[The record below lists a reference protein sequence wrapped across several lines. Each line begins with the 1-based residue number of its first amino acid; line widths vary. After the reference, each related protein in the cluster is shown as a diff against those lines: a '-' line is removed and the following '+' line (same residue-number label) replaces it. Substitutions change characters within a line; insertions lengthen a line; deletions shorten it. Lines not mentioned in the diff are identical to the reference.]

1 MHGRRGVPDRGHR
14 VCADGWCC
22 DGGRDRLADAN
33 KARPARHRRV
43 GRRTVT
49 SAWRGPGG
57 LLALVGVI
65 GVIGIAAAVRP
76 APAAVAIVSI
86 VLGGARSTR
95 VARRHRD
102 AERNQ
107 AVEACAVLAGELRSG
122 RVPAEAL
129 TAAAAVATG
138 PSAVALEAAG
148 SAARLGGDVPAAL
161 AVGAKASA
169 VPAFLFG
176 LAACWRVCNA
186 TGSGIAAAVDRLE
199 QALRAEQ
206 EQRRAVDAELAG
218 PRASAALL
226 AVLPAAGVGLAAG
239 LGADPVHVL
248 LYMPLGLVALSV
260 GLGLDLLGLW
270 WTGRLVEAAGGAR

>member
-1 MHGRRGVPDRGHR
+1 MAIVPALMAGAAMAVAIGLPTPTRLGLLDTGESGVARSPRHGG
-14 VCADGWCC
+14 
-22 DGGRDRLADAN
+22 
-33 KARPARHRRV
+33 
-43 GRRTVT
+43 
-49 SAWRGPGG
+49 GPGG
-57 LLALVGVI
+57 LLALV

-76 APAAVAIVSI
+76 APAAVAIAI
-86 VLGGARSTR
+86 VLGRRARSTR
-95 VARRHRD
+95 AARRHRD

-107 AVEACAVLAGELRSG
+107 AVEARAVLAGELRSG
-122 RVPAEAL
+122 RVPADAL
-129 TAAAAVATG
+129 TAAVAVATG

-161 AVGAKASA
+161 AVGATASA
-169 VPAFLFG
+169 VPAFLLG

-248 LYMPLGLVALSV
+248 LHTPLGLVALAV

>member
-1 MHGRRGVPDRGHR
+1 MAIVSALMAGAAMAVAIGLPTPTRLGLLDTVESGVARSPRHGG
-14 VCADGWCC
+14 
-22 DGGRDRLADAN
+22 
-33 KARPARHRRV
+33 
-43 GRRTVT
+43 
-49 SAWRGPGG
+49 GPGG

-248 LYMPLGLVALSV
+248 LYTPLGLVALAV